1 MQATLTKALVIILP
15 SLVCGHQHTHV
26 NTHTPSLSHYQYS
39 SNSITPR
46 QSSLSLSTLS
56 WFSLGHHTSLPPTAS
71 LQDALNTPPTS
82 RSLSTTPSAIHT
94 HTHTKHS
101 MLNTRNEQQARWGG
115 PTSGW
120 RTDKKVTLSK
130 GLVAWRPSITQ
141 WHDTT
146 DSMTTLTRRLL
157 SKAWPKMHHMNSM
170 SQEWK
175 LQVCL

>member
-26 NTHTPSLSHYQYS
+26 NTHAPSLSHYQYS
-39 SNSITPR
+39 SNAITPR

-94 HTHTKHS
+94 HTYTHT
-101 MLNTRNEQQARWGG
+101 LNIQCLTLAMNNKQDEEAQRVGGEQ
-115 PTSGW
+115 
-120 RTDKKVTLSK
+120 
-130 GLVAWRPSITQ
+130 
-141 WHDTT
+141 
-146 DSMTTLTRRLL
+146 TRR
-157 SKAWPKMHHMNSM
+157 
-170 SQEWK
+170 
-175 LQVCL
+175 